1 MQLESS
7 LVFVGAASQPHNCA
21 VSQNYFQ
28 PEYVIARDA
37 IFQAARTAGIRGNVS
52 TNGAIGTARGVRR
65 IKEPLLFNRILQL
78 RRNHA
83 RFNNRDKIGSVNFLD
98 TIHPGQ

>member
-1 MQLESS
+1 MQLKAS
-7 LVFVGAASQPHNCA
+7 LILMRAATEPNDFAVG
-21 VSQNYFQ
+21 QNHFQ
-28 PEYVIARDA
+28 PEHVIARDA
-37 IFQAARTAGIRGNVS
+37 IFQAARPAGIRGDVS

-83 RFNNRDKIGSVNFLD
+83 RFNNRDEIGSVNFLD